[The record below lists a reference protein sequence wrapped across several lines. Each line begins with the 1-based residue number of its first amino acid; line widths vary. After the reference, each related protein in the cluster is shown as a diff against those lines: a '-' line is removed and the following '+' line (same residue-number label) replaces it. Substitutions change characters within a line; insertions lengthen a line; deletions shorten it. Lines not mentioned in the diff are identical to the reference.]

1 MKRESFTKIFR
12 MGDKET
18 ETTTYVL
25 QDVDMTLI
33 YFRTTQRLW
42 KEVHYDYAFM
52 DSFSSI
58 CTMVMGVWISFHF
71 YEYMYDDGDGR
82 WNNVIYK

>member
-1 MKRESFTKIFR
+1 

-33 YFRTTQRLW
+33 YFRTTQRL
-42 KEVHYDYAFM
+42 
-52 DSFSSI
+52 
-58 CTMVMGVWISFHF
+58 
-71 YEYMYDDGDGR
+71 
-82 WNNVIYK
+82 